1 MYDLQAETLALSNI
15 ETLELCYPSN
25 LSRKDPITM
34 MCDIASMKYEVKTLK
49 TTDYDAILPTVLI
62 NTEQI
67 TNKNSQ
73 KLKSIGLSLGY
84 YDTSNKEK
92 ANLCDRLVDSF
103 IAFR

>member
-34 MCDIASMKYEVKTLK
+34 MCDIASMNYEVKTLE
-49 TTDYDAILPTVLI
+49 TADYDAILPVVLI
-62 NTEQI
+62 NSQQI

-73 KLKSIGLSLGY
+73 IMKSLGLSLGY
-84 YDTSNKEK
+84 YDS
-92 ANLCDRLVDSF
+92 
-103 IAFR
+103 